1 LIANKTAFRELFSL
15 ATQIIRSANGKLV
28 ILMIPLPR
36 YLIEKCCSDPS
47 HITNKDSSDYEQIM
61 REALTAIGT
70 WMKAMAEMKRLK
82 NVVLFN
88 PMEPLGLIDD
98 DFDKDRILQLWGA
111 DPVHPT
117 EDAYS
122 LIAEHLLAFA
132 YQQIAEK
139 RTAEAAAEAATAA
152 GPSTAH
158 AAPPKATKARI
169 LDLRNRTGSQAPG
182 AGSPK
187 SEPLPAVPAEG
198 RQQRKRL
205 QQGRLHKRPRALEK
219 GV

>member
-1 LIANKTAFRELFSL
+1 
-15 ATQIIRSANGKLV
+15 
-28 ILMIPLPR
+28 
-36 YLIEKCCSDPS
+36 
-47 HITNKDSSDYEQIM
+47 M

-98 DFDKDRILQLWGA
+98 DFDEDQILQLWGA

-132 YQQIAEK
+132 YQQIGEK

-158 AAPPKATKARI
+158 AAPPKAVKPVRRESWISGTEPVAKHQAQAHQI
-169 LDLRNRTGSQAPG
+169 QNRFRPYPQRGGNSGRGSSRGAYTSSPG
-182 AGSPK
+182 PGKGGLGA
-187 SEPLPAVPAEG
+187 EVAEG
-198 RQQRKRL
+198 AAVAAAAKV
-205 QQGRLHKRPRALEK
+205 KSTSEM
-219 GV
+219 